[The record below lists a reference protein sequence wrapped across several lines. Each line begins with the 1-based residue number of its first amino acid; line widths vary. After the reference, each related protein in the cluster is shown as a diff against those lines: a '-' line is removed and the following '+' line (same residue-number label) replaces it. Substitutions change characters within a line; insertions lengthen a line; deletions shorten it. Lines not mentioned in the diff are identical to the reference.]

1 MGLSTSP
8 VITPPPVNWLAF
20 QPAGSGSTFQ
30 PLAHSVIV
38 PFTRLSNS
46 QGNPQSFTGRMMG
59 LGIQGHEIGVAQLQ
73 AMKAEITDRRITKA
87 LWDQLSPNAQHFL
100 LAQVKKGMANL
111 PNGFGLGMGPEEYEP
126 FISKAIQEA
135 QRMSK
140 AEPSALEQ
148 KNQEIAVRNEK
159 LESTAKW
166 INMFG
171 PKSSSIESA
180 LMQILNER
188 TQGMELNQAD
198 QVLNKILSD
207 PNEMDTIYRSAL
219 QRLGDPA
226 AGLGKPRENAKEY
239 LRAYYQLVTGIKD
252 PSLLNALAD
261 QTLSQIELSIPN
273 KELNPVQK
281 VDHFLRFFISGS
293 PQTNQELIV
302 SSGLKMLTPRLDAK
316 TPPEALRGPL
326 AEWLFRTVASDPNVQ
341 KLRKQLEAS
350 GINPEKDERLLSL
363 NAQVAIQKLQWLNSR
378 SKLANETLNSII
390 KGAQNLPIPSA
401 QGTTQPPAW
410 PNALPEALPEKFTDL
425 PALAQEIYKNLAAA
439 HGLEADELFY
449 EQKRLRAAGKPQAT
463 AQDAADSLTTNK
475 TQSSSNPN
483 PLSSSSIVADLPGE
497 LERAENR
504 AVEESLFLIGGSQ
517 AAAKFHDG
525 GMARDGLFSDIRP
538 PKIKDPNDLRQR
550 QKREREFLDMLNKRA
565 DELVESG
572 DLILVTKIGQS
583 NNVYYDPK
591 TKKIYRIGYI
601 SEREIR
607 ITYGMGKISPPIGP
621 ELDLAYSLY
630 LPTHLGNRNNSS
642 SRGVGVLVLENLS
655 GGMFLDNLRKMSEI
669 EKIEKTEAFFVQLG
683 RFHALTKME
692 HGDLHQFNAMLDGFG
707 NVRLID
713 FGQISQF
720 PRFDPSMPYQ
730 NQEAFYRVNNP
741 FKKDIERVLHS
752 LKMQGIK
759 VDAKL
764 INDLQQAY
772 QKGVRDTILKTKTG
786 NDSSKIPEDI
796 QSLMDQA
803 FDQIRKNLEKNHG
816 QFLTIWDEADEF
828 F

>member
-8 VITPPPVNWLAF
+8 VITPPPPVNWLAF
-20 QPAGSGSTFQ
+20 QPAGSGSTLQ
-30 PLAHSVIV
+30 ALAHSVIV
-38 PFTRLSNS
+38 PFTRPHSVS
-46 QGNPQSFTGRMMG
+46 KGGAFTGRMMG
-59 LGIQGHEIGVAQLQ
+59 LGIQGHEIGVAQLH

-87 LWDQLSPNAQHFL
+87 LWDQLGPNAQHFL
-100 LAQVKKGMANL
+100 LAQVKKGMAEV
-111 PNGFGLGMGPEEYEP
+111 PNGFGLGMGPEEYEL
-126 FISKAIQEA
+126 FISRAIQEA

-207 PNEMDTIYRSAL
+207 PTEMDTIYRSAL

-425 PALAQEIYKNLAAA
+425 PPLAQEIYKNLAAA
-439 HGLEADELFY
+439 HGLEAAELFY
-449 EQKRLRAAGKPQAT
+449 EQKRLRAAGKWQAT
-463 AQDAADSLTTNK
+463 AQDAADSLTTNR
-475 TQSSSNPN
+475 TQSSSNLS
-483 PLSSSSIVADLPGE
+483 PLSSSNIAANMSEVERNSAIRDGKAWLKKEWGIDLDSPTTTNRQIAETILKAINEGKFAPATAVNVWTALASKERSREVESVLKEPSDFILKSTTLEGALAAGTWNERDMPNGDYNNWDWYFSPQPASKIGDDFRSRYGLDPSRRVPASHDVFSHLLQTANEITTAGYNLTAVIDAIIYLLKQGRTMSEVRQKIKSRFESEMPNINDITSYILGE
-497 LERAENR
+497 IKEN
-504 AVEESLFLIGGSQ
+504 AALNNLPISLFLERLD
-517 AAAKFHDG
+517 DG
-525 GMARDGLFSDIRP
+525 NHHGTLKLRRP
-538 PKIKDPNDLRQR
+538 A
-550 QKREREFLDMLNKRA
+550 DML
-565 DELVESG
+565 
-572 DLILVTKIGQS
+572 
-583 NNVYYDPK
+583 
-591 TKKIYRIGYI
+591 
-601 SEREIR
+601 
-607 ITYGMGKISPPIGP
+607 
-621 ELDLAYSLY
+621 
-630 LPTHLGNRNNSS
+630 
-642 SRGVGVLVLENLS
+642 LEA
-655 GGMFLDNLRKMSEI
+655 K
-669 EKIEKTEAFFVQLG
+669 
-683 RFHALTKME
+683 
-692 HGDLHQFNAMLDGFG
+692 
-707 NVRLID
+707 
-713 FGQISQF
+713 
-720 PRFDPSMPYQ
+720 PR
-730 NQEAFYRVNNP
+730 
-741 FKKDIERVLHS
+741 
-752 LKMQGIK
+752 
-759 VDAKL
+759 
-764 INDLQQAY
+764 
-772 QKGVRDTILKTKTG
+772 
-786 NDSSKIPEDI
+786 
-796 QSLMDQA
+796 
-803 FDQIRKNLEKNHG
+803 
-816 QFLTIWDEADEF
+816 
-828 F
+828 